1 MNQKSFIKIS
11 YILCLTF
18 AVFSARAQSLEKLM
32 GMPYT
37 HPELTS
43 LISEFVSDSAE
54 ESFLPY
60 LKVFK
65 VNYPKDGI
73 YLEYNSD
80 IALYRVALFDSGHSY
95 MSYKQ
100 PLPLGTKWGM
110 TLEEVQ
116 EKTNLL
122 EFTKQNDYVRN
133 YITEDYT
140 INFYFTDW
148 RLSHIKITS
157 TVSNL
162 QKKAKEVS
170 AATGVRLLPDGVVKE
185 GNVIDGQGT
194 MMWGNNAALYK
205 GEWSY
210 GLPHGAGQYIDS
222 FGNKYDGEFK
232 LGFFW
237 GNGKFFSKPYQ
248 YSYTGKYA
256 MGKKHGKGK
265 IIYSNKTSY
274 DGDWLQDVMHG
285 KGVYFASRNYVYEG
299 EMKNNAFNG
308 KGILETP
315 QGRVKGT
322 FKNGKPH
329 GVCTQESADGLQSI
343 KGRFING
350 QKNGI
355 FTITSNGET
364 IERLF
369 ENDIEI
375 SNEKVDPKKIKS
387 NQ

>member
-1 MNQKSFIKIS
+1 
-11 YILCLTF
+11 
-18 AVFSARAQSLEKLM
+18 M

-43 LISEFVSDSAE
+43 LRNKFKTDSAE

-65 VNYPKDGI
+65 VDYPQDGI

-80 IALYRVALFDSGHSY
+80 IALYRVALFDSGHAYKSY
-95 MSYKQ
+95 RHT
-100 PLPLGTKWGM
+100 LPFDTEWGM

-116 EKTNLL
+116 VKTNLL
-122 EFTKQNDYVRN
+122 EFTKKNDYIRN
-133 YITEDYT
+133 FITENYV

-148 RLSHIKITS
+148 KLSHIKITS
-157 TVSNL
+157 TVANL
-162 QKKAKEVS
+162 QRNAKEV
-170 AATGVRLLPDGVVKE
+170 ALATGIRLFPDGVKSD

-194 MMWGNNAALYK
+194 MMWGDNAAIYK

-210 GLPHGAGQYIDS
+210 GLPHGSGQYIDS
-222 FGNKYDGEFK
+222 FGNKYDGQFK

-237 GNGKFFSKPYQ
+237 GNGRFFSKPYK
-248 YSYTGKYA
+248 YSYTGEYA
-256 MGKKHGKGK
+256 MGKKHGEGK

-274 DGDWLQDVMHG
+274 DGEWLQDVMHG
-285 KGVYFASRNYVYEG
+285 KGVYFASRNYVYKG
-299 EMKNNAFNG
+299 EMRNNAFNG

-329 GVCTQESADGLQSI
+329 GVCTQESADGMQFI
-343 KGRFING
+343 KGRYIYG
-350 QKNGI
+350 LKNGI
-355 FTITSNGET
+355 FTIKSNGET
-364 IERLF
+364 FERLF

-375 SNEKVDPKKIKS
+375 SNEKVDPKKVKS
-387 NQ
+387 N